1 MTPDVICMNHSMGDT
16 HGARLFTRAIRIKSV
31 FKVLL
36 PVYKWDSHLDFT
48 NTVKIYLFI
57 NLFIYLFT
65 YLFIYLLR
73 WLFVSLFINLSKL
86 SKRQV
91 ASTLI
96 KTNI

>member
-36 PVYKWDSHLDFT
+36 PVYKWDSHLNFT

-57 NLFIYLFT
+57 YLFIHLFIYLFIT
-65 YLFIYLLR
+65 LVICFFIYK
-73 WLFVSLFINLSKL
+73 FI
-86 SKRQV
+86 
-91 ASTLI
+91 
-96 KTNI
+96 

>member
-57 NLFIYLFT
+57 YSLI
-65 YLFIYLLR
+65 YLFIYYVGY
-73 WLFVSLFINLSKL
+73 LFLYL
-86 SKRQV
+86 
-91 ASTLI
+91 
-96 KTNI
+96 

>member
-1 MTPDVICMNHSMGDT
+1 MDDMTPDVICMNHSMGAT

-57 NLFIYLFT
+57 YLFIHLFIYLFIT
-65 YLFIYLLR
+65 LVICFFIYK
-73 WLFVSLFINLSKL
+73 FI
-86 SKRQV
+86 
-91 ASTLI
+91 
-96 KTNI
+96 

>member
-1 MTPDVICMNHSMGDT
+1 MDDMTRDVICMNHSMGDT

-57 NLFIYLFT
+57 
-65 YLFIYLLR
+65 YLFIYSLIY
-73 WLFVSLFINLSKL
+73 LFIYYVDYLFL
-86 SKRQV
+86 Y
-91 ASTLI
+91 L
-96 KTNI
+96 

>member
-57 NLFIYLFT
+57 
-65 YLFIYLLR
+65 YLFIYSLIY
-73 WLFVSLFINLSKL
+73 LFIYYVGYLFL
-86 SKRQV
+86 Y
-91 ASTLI
+91 L
-96 KTNI
+96 

>member
-1 MTPDVICMNHSMGDT
+1 MDDMTPDVICMNHSMGAT

-57 NLFIYLFT
+57 YLFIHLFIYLFIT
-65 YLFIYLLR
+65 LVICFFIYE
-73 WLFVSLFINLSKL
+73 FI
-86 SKRQV
+86 
-91 ASTLI
+91 
-96 KTNI
+96 

>member
-1 MTPDVICMNHSMGDT
+1 MDDMTPDVICMNHSMGDT

-57 NLFIYLFT
+57 YLFIHLFIYLFIT
-65 YLFIYLLR
+65 LVICFFIYK
-73 WLFVSLFINLSKL
+73 FI
-86 SKRQV
+86 
-91 ASTLI
+91 
-96 KTNI
+96 

>member
-57 NLFIYLFT
+57 YLFIHLFIYLFIYYVD
-65 YLFIYLLR
+65 YLFLYL
-73 WLFVSLFINLSKL
+73 
-86 SKRQV
+86 
-91 ASTLI
+91 
-96 KTNI
+96 

>member
-1 MTPDVICMNHSMGDT
+1 MTRDVICMNHSMGDT

-57 NLFIYLFT
+57 
-65 YLFIYLLR
+65 YLFIYSLIY
-73 WLFVSLFINLSKL
+73 LFIYYVDYLFL
-86 SKRQV
+86 Y
-91 ASTLI
+91 L
-96 KTNI
+96 

>member
-31 FKVLL
+31 FKILL

-48 NTVKIYLFI
+48 NTVTIYLFI
-57 NLFIYLFT
+57 YSLI

>member
-1 MTPDVICMNHSMGDT
+1 MTPDVICMNHSMGAT

-57 NLFIYLFT
+57 YLFIHLFIYLFIYYVG
-65 YLFIYLLR
+65 YLFLYL
-73 WLFVSLFINLSKL
+73 
-86 SKRQV
+86 
-91 ASTLI
+91 
-96 KTNI
+96 

>member
-36 PVYKWDSHLDFT
+36 PVYKWDFHLDFT

-57 NLFIYLFT
+57 YLFIHLFIYLFIT
-65 YLFIYLLR
+65 LIICFFIYK
-73 WLFVSLFINLSKL
+73 FI
-86 SKRQV
+86 
-91 ASTLI
+91 
-96 KTNI
+96 

>member
-57 NLFIYLFT
+57 YSL
-65 YLFIYLLR
+65 IYLLIYYVGY
-73 WLFVSLFINLSKL
+73 LFLYL
-86 SKRQV
+86 
-91 ASTLI
+91 
-96 KTNI
+96 

>member
-16 HGARLFTRAIRIKSV
+16 HGATLFTRAIRIKSV

-57 NLFIYLFT
+57 YLFIHLFIYLFIT
-65 YLFIYLLR
+65 LVICFFIYK
-73 WLFVSLFINLSKL
+73 FI
-86 SKRQV
+86 
-91 ASTLI
+91 
-96 KTNI
+96 

>member
-57 NLFIYLFT
+57 YLFIHLFIYLFIT
-65 YLFIYLLR
+65 LVICFFIYK
-73 WLFVSLFINLSKL
+73 FI
-86 SKRQV
+86 
-91 ASTLI
+91 
-96 KTNI
+96 